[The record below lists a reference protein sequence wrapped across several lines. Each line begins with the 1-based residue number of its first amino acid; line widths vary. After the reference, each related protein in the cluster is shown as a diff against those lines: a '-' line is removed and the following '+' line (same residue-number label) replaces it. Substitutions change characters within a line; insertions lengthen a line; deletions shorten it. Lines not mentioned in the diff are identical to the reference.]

1 MDYDPDQIIFYRNV
15 FDMFKSET
23 TNKSYK
29 ICKTC
34 KKNCKSKEIN
44 DRAKK
49 ALKTPLAT
57 TSFKIHDPIMSIEYP
72 LEIPW

>member
-23 TNKSYK
+23 TNKP
-29 ICKTC
+29 CKTC
-34 KKNCKSKEIN
+34 KKKCKSKEIN

-57 TSFKIHDPIMSIEYP
+57 TSFKIHDPIMTIEYP